1 VATEEELVV
10 PQINLAPGPEYG
22 DEARMFQGIPGLER
36 APSGRLWA
44 AWYGGGV
51 TEDRHN
57 YVLLVTSGDDGR
69 RWSGPKLVIDP
80 DGPGPLRAFDPCLW
94 HDPLGRLWLFWA
106 QGLGEPL
113 EEGHR
118 LWAVT
123 TRNSDREK
131 PTWSEPRYI
140 APGVMMNKPL
150 VLSSGEWLL
159 PVARWHSEGSA
170 GVYVSSD
177 EGATWEMRGQASIP
191 SPADRNCDEHM
202 LVERRDGSLWMLV
215 RTMYG
220 IGESIS
226 TDRGHTW
233 TDVRPFSLR
242 HATTRFFIRRLRSGR
257 LLLVKHGPLQHRT
270 PRCNLTAYLS
280 DNDGRTWFGGLLID
294 ERLGVSYPDG
304 VQAPDGA
311 LYLIY
316 DFDRQGAKEIL
327 MCTLEEEDIV
337 QGAFESPR
345 AAGRILVNKALGANP
360 ELTR

>member
-1 VATEEELVV
+1 MTGKGEFSRPRLY
-10 PQINLAPGPEYG
+10 LSPGPEYA
-22 DEARMFQGIPGLER
+22 DEVRMFQGIPALER

-51 TEDRHN
+51 TEDRYN

-69 RWSGPKLVIDP
+69 TWSGPRLVIDP

-113 EEGHR
+113 EQGHM
-118 LWAVT
+118 LWAIST
-123 TRNSDREK
+123 ANPDAEN
-131 PTWSEPRYI
+131 PTWSEPRRI

-159 PVARWHSEGSA
+159 PVARWHAEGSA
-170 GVYVSSD
+170 GVYVSTD
-177 EGATWEMRGQASIP
+177 RGAAWKVRGQANIP

-202 LVERRDGSLWMLV
+202 LVERRDGTLWLLA

-226 TDRGHTW
+226 MDRGHAW
-233 TDVRPFSLR
+233 TEVQPFSLK
-242 HATTRFFIRRLRSGR
+242 HATTRFFARRLRSGR
-257 LLLVKHGPLQHRT
+257 LLLVKHGPLQERT
-270 PRCNLTAYLS
+270 SRSHLTAYLS
-280 DNDGRTWFGGLLID
+280 DDDGHAWFGGLLID

-304 VQAPDGA
+304 VQAPDDA

-316 DFDRQGAKEIL
+316 DYDRQGAKEIL
-327 MCTLEEEDIV
+327 MCTFTEEDVV
-337 QGAFESPR
+337 QGAFVSPR
-345 AAGRILVNKALGANP
+345 AAGRILVNRALGANP
-360 ELTR
+360 EQAR